1 MRKILSILLFVFTVS
16 LQSLQPTS
24 SFAAT
29 GALKVT
35 SFPSGAEVIVD
46 GASTG
51 KVTPMSVSLTEGEH
65 LITVQISN
73 SGWNADT
80 RTVTVVPGNNDLS
93 VTLLPSLTQG
103 PAGPEGPQ
111 GPQGISGPM
120 GPEGPQGAI
129 GLTGPIGATGPQG
142 PEGPQGIEGPLGA
155 TGPMGPE
162 GPQGAIGLTG
172 SIGAT
177 GPQGPEGPQGVEG
190 PVGATGPMGLQGPQ
204 GEPGIGDITGV
215 AAGTGLTG
223 GGTSGDVSLSIA
235 TGGVGT
241 LQMADSAVSSA
252 KIAAGSVGTTQIN
265 NAQVQSRVSG
275 TCASGSSIRTVNVD
289 GTVVCE
295 TDDVGA
301 GGGGGWTDD
310 GTVVRL
316 TTDTDW
322 VGIGTASP
330 NEQLEIT
337 GNLRLPSTTA
347 TTGIIKSGAY
357 TLIHTYGTNN
367 FFAGVNAGNLTM
379 TGYGGNTASG
389 VSSLHNNTTGSYN
402 TASGGS
408 SLKSNTT
415 GTSNTASGVSSLYY
429 NTTGFSNTASGVYSL
444 YYNTLGFSNTASGYQ
459 SLVSNTTGYD
469 NTASGVQSL
478 YYNTTG
484 YYNTAFGMY
493 AGNSNTTGSQ
503 NTFIGYS
510 ANASTNALTNAT
522 AIGYGAV
529 VDASNKVRIG
539 NVDVTVI
546 GGQVAWSN
554 LSDIRAKK
562 NIKDLSLGL
571 DFITSLKPI
580 EYNMKE
586 GDDRIHLGFSAQ
598 DIEAILGNKYSI
610 LGRGEDKDRMLS
622 LRYTDFIAPLVKA
635 VQELKVQKEEEISGL
650 KGQIAEQQA
659 QISKLHEKEQD
670 VAELKAQVSEQQAQ
684 IVALQRQ
691 LETVMAALNRT
702 GHHLVSETESG
713 HSERAGLEIKEGAL
727 LLVSSPY

>member
-111 GPQGISGPM
+111 GPQGIS
-120 GPEGPQGAI
+120 
-129 GLTGPIGATGPQG
+129 
-142 PEGPQGIEGPLGA
+142 
-155 TGPMGPE
+155 GPMGPE

-610 LGRGEDKDRMLS
+610 LGRGEDKDHKLS

-650 KGQIAEQQA
+650 KEQIA
-659 QISKLHEKEQD
+659 
-670 VAELKAQVSEQQAQ
+670 EQQAQ

-691 LETVMAALNRT
+691 LESVMAALNRT
-702 GHHLVSETESG
+702 GRHLVSETDTG
-713 HSERAGLEIKEGAL
+713 HSERAGIETKEGAL
-727 LLVSSPY
+727 LLVSSPR

>member
-610 LGRGEDKDRMLS
+610 LGRGEDKDHKLS

-650 KGQIAEQQA
+650 KEQIA
-659 QISKLHEKEQD
+659 
-670 VAELKAQVSEQQAQ
+670 EQQAQ

-691 LETVMAALNRT
+691 LESVMAALNRT
-702 GHHLVSETESG
+702 GRHLVSETDTG
-713 HSERAGLEIKEGAL
+713 HSERAGIETKEGAL
-727 LLVSSPY
+727 LLVSSPR

>member
-1 MRKILSILLFVFTVS
+1 MRQCGLSEDYITTITKEGIMKRFSIVKLMTGLMFVFTV
-16 LQSLQPTS
+16 SLQPTS

-129 GLTGPIGATGPQG
+129 GLTGSIGATGPQG
-142 PEGPQGIEGPLGA
+142 PEGPQGVEGPLGA

-275 TCASGSSIRTVNVD
+275 TCASGSSIRTVNAD

-379 TGYGGNTASG
+379 TGY
-389 VSSLHNNTTGSYN
+389 
-402 TASGGS
+402 
-408 SLKSNTT
+408 
-415 GTSNTASGVSSLYY
+415 
-429 NTTGFSNTASGVYSL
+429 
-444 YYNTLGFSNTASGYQ
+444 
-459 SLVSNTTGYD
+459 
-469 NTASGVQSL
+469 
-478 YYNTTG
+478 
-484 YYNTAFGMY
+484 
-493 AGNSNTTGSQ
+493 
-503 NTFIGYS
+503 
-510 ANASTNALTNAT
+510 
-522 AIGYGAV
+522 
-529 VDASNKVRIG
+529 
-539 NVDVTVI
+539 
-546 GGQVAWSN
+546 
-554 LSDIRAKK
+554 
-562 NIKDLSLGL
+562 
-571 DFITSLKPI
+571 
-580 EYNMKE
+580 
-586 GDDRIHLGFSAQ
+586 
-598 DIEAILGNKYSI
+598 
-610 LGRGEDKDRMLS
+610 
-622 LRYTDFIAPLVKA
+622 
-635 VQELKVQKEEEISGL
+635 
-650 KGQIAEQQA
+650 
-659 QISKLHEKEQD
+659 
-670 VAELKAQVSEQQAQ
+670 
-684 IVALQRQ
+684 
-691 LETVMAALNRT
+691 
-702 GHHLVSETESG
+702 
-713 HSERAGLEIKEGAL
+713 
-727 LLVSSPY
+727 

>member
-142 PEGPQGIEGPLGA
+142 PEGPQGI
-155 TGPMGPE
+155 
-162 GPQGAIGLTG
+162 
-172 SIGAT
+172 
-177 GPQGPEGPQGVEG
+177 EG

-347 TTGIIKSGAY
+347 TT
-357 TLIHTYGTNN
+357 
-367 FFAGVNAGNLTM
+367 
-379 TGYGGNTASG
+379 
-389 VSSLHNNTTGSYN
+389 
-402 TASGGS
+402 
-408 SLKSNTT
+408 
-415 GTSNTASGVSSLYY
+415 
-429 NTTGFSNTASGVYSL
+429 
-444 YYNTLGFSNTASGYQ
+444 
-459 SLVSNTTGYD
+459 
-469 NTASGVQSL
+469 
-478 YYNTTG
+478 
-484 YYNTAFGMY
+484 
-493 AGNSNTTGSQ
+493 
-503 NTFIGYS
+503 
-510 ANASTNALTNAT
+510 
-522 AIGYGAV
+522 
-529 VDASNKVRIG
+529 
-539 NVDVTVI
+539 
-546 GGQVAWSN
+546 
-554 LSDIRAKK
+554 
-562 NIKDLSLGL
+562 
-571 DFITSLKPI
+571 
-580 EYNMKE
+580 
-586 GDDRIHLGFSAQ
+586 
-598 DIEAILGNKYSI
+598 
-610 LGRGEDKDRMLS
+610 
-622 LRYTDFIAPLVKA
+622 
-635 VQELKVQKEEEISGL
+635 
-650 KGQIAEQQA
+650 
-659 QISKLHEKEQD
+659 
-670 VAELKAQVSEQQAQ
+670 
-684 IVALQRQ
+684 
-691 LETVMAALNRT
+691 
-702 GHHLVSETESG
+702 
-713 HSERAGLEIKEGAL
+713 
-727 LLVSSPY
+727 

>member
-142 PEGPQGIEGPLGA
+142 PEGPQGVEGPLGA

-408 SLKSNTT
+408 SLYNNTTGSYNTASGGSSLKSNTT

-610 LGRGEDKDRMLS
+610 LGRGEDKDHKLS

-650 KGQIAEQQA
+650 KEQIA
-659 QISKLHEKEQD
+659 
-670 VAELKAQVSEQQAQ
+670 EQQAQ

-691 LETVMAALNRT
+691 LESVMAALNRT
-702 GHHLVSETESG
+702 GRHLVSETDTG
-713 HSERAGLEIKEGAL
+713 HSERAGIETKEGAL
-727 LLVSSPY
+727 LLVSSPR